1 MLSERTKAA
10 VVCFHAGIRMRMEIT
25 RAQFEEITRDLLERT
40 ETTTSLVIKQAGLQW
55 TQIDRVLLV
64 GGSSRMPMV
73 GQMLRKVTGQ
83 EPDCSQSPD
92 EAVAHG
98 AALYA
103 GMLLRERTASGGAEC
118 RLINVNSH
126 SLGVVGIHADT
137 KRETNVVLIP
147 KNTALPCRAV
157 RTFRTARDNQ
167 RSVKVRIVEGESD
180 RPEACLALGECV
192 VRDLPPGL
200 PKRSPVEVEYA
211 YHANGRIS
219 VSARVPSVRYSQR
232 VEIQR
237 ESAQNLCDLNVWRAR
252 LCGQAE
258 PPARESPAAP
268 AAEPASHADVLK
280 QLDLLYLN
288 VGKMAVKLA
297 LPEALRRSQQAAVAA
312 AAELS
317 RARAQLHDAEEARRA
332 SVNGVE
338 LIRLDARLAQSRTE
352 LQQSQV
358 RTDFA
363 HLVLG
368 RECVTAGFEPPQ
380 AWKYIAEIRRL
391 RR

>member
-1 MLSERTKAA
+1 M
-10 VVCFHAGIRMRMEIT
+10 
-25 RAQFEEITRDLLERT
+25 TRDLLERT

-55 TQIDRVLLV
+55 PQIDRVLLV

-73 GQMLRKVTGQ
+73 GRMLRKVTGQ

-103 GMLLRERTASGGAEC
+103 GMLLRKRTSAGGAEC

-126 SLGVVGIHADT
+126 SLGVVGIHAST

-147 KNTALPCRAV
+147 KNTALPYRVV
-157 RTFRTARDNQ
+157 RTFRTARDSQ

-180 RPEACLALGECV
+180 RPEACLALGECI

-200 PKRSPVEVEYA
+200 PKNTPVEVEYA

-219 VSARVPSVRYSQR
+219 VSARVPSIRYSQR
-232 VEIQR
+232 VEIER
-237 ESAQNLCDLNVWRAR
+237 ETAQNLCDLNVWRAR

-258 PPARESPAAP
+258 PPADEPAAST
-268 AAEPASHADVLK
+268 ATEPMAHADLLK
-280 QLDLLYLN
+280 QLDALYLK
-288 VGKMAVKLA
+288 VGNMAVKLP
-297 LPEALRRSQQAAVAA
+297 LPEPLRRSQQTAVAA
-312 AAELS
+312 AAERNCAQTQLQAAES
-317 RARAQLHDAEEARRA
+317 ARQA
-332 SVNGVE
+332 SVGSDD
-338 LIRLDARLAQSRTE
+338 LIRLDARLAQARTE

-358 RTDFA
+358 RADFA

-368 RECVTAGFEPPQ
+368 RDCVNAGFEPPQ
-380 AWKYIAEIRRL
+380 AWKHIAEIRRL